1 MTDFTV
7 SPIGDWAESDDGFRA
22 LTEKITRESPF
33 RCTSYKER
41 CVRRRIGVR
50 MRARGTATYEQY
62 SSILDT
68 DGSEYEQL
76 IDVLTVNVTR
86 FFRNPTAFAA
96 IRQHVIPD
104 LWQRRHTIR
113 GWSAGTASGEEAF
126 SLAALFYEYAMERD
140 ELHRMSRVSV
150 LGSDIDRA
158 SLATARLATYLPASF
173 ADTDPEALERLFPAC
188 RGGRTVV
195 LPVRAVTSFE
205 RRDLLTEPPANGTFD
220 LITCRNVL
228 IYLDR
233 ASQEALLNS
242 LYDCLRPGGYLALG
256 RVETLFGKSRTQLT
270 PVDVRERLYRKP
282 V

>member
-1 MTDFTV
+1 MSQD
-7 SPIGDWAESDDGFRA
+7 GGWAFGDDGFRD
-22 LTEKITRESPF
+22 LTEKITRESSF
-33 RCTSYKER
+33 HCISYKER

-62 SSILDT
+62 SRILDV
-68 DGSEYEQL
+68 DGSEYERL

-104 LWQRRHTIR
+104 LWQRRRAIR

-140 ELHRMSRVSV
+140 ELPSMARISV
-150 LGSDIDRA
+150 VGSDIDRA
-158 SLATARLATYLPASF
+158 SLDAARLATYLPASF
-173 ADTDPEALERLFPAC
+173 ADTDPEAVERLFPAC
-188 RGGRTVV
+188 RGGRTVIW
-195 LPVRAVTSFE
+195 PVRAVTSFE
-205 RRDLLTEPPANGTFD
+205 RRDLLTEPPGNEAFD
-220 LITCRNVL
+220 LIACRNVL

-233 ASQEALLNS
+233 ASQERLLDT

-256 RVETLFGKSRTQLT
+256 HVETLFGKSRAHLM